1 MGVKPTR
8 NLCDVAHVTV
18 AVAVLVLSAGCVRE
32 PGSHGVRLDSRGV
45 YALLDVMDTVAAL
58 HPGFEERQAE
68 LVTLPEAERAEALH
82 AARQRNEESPSL
94 DSAIRTLLASETYRI
109 YFDRFPNLS
118 PGVFRDL
125 VLDLPFQHR
134 PAPGGMGQT
143 LYDLVR
149 RRDHVRRALERFTAG
164 LDMDRVYETA
174 VRWSPDRPV
183 PAMTMFL
190 IYDSNA
196 GSFTAE
202 GKPFYNVYGS
212 REFERLVTD
221 SLPLAFDAVEGVMA
235 HELQHV
241 LAEPVLY
248 PDSAPAQSWQQ
259 EWVDR
264 ITRAMVGEGVANH
277 CNPPTGAKREVYEDE
292 RVVADLVRRLNEAFE
307 AVEQGRMTEADMTRW
322 SRENYGAHAERLL
335 REHLEQR
342 YDGDALERRMREL
355 MPVRPD
361 LEHALGWWMVSRVT
375 AATSGNTE
383 EVARALLSDPR
394 SLYARYNDAVAGQP
408 DVQVSATVLAL
419 ASRGAR

>member
-1 MGVKPTR
+1 MGVRLPR
-8 NLCDVAHVTV
+8 NPRHMAQVAI
-18 AVAVLVLSAGCVRE
+18 AVAVFVLSAGCART
-32 PGSHGVRLDSRGV
+32 PGGHGLRLESRGV

-58 HPGFEERQAE
+58 HPGFEERLAA
-68 LVTLPEAERAEALH
+68 LATLPEAQRERALH
-82 AARQRNEESPSL
+82 AARRRNEESPSL
-94 DSAIRTLLASETYRI
+94 DAAIRTLLATEAYQI
-109 YFDRFPNLS
+109 YFRRFPNLP

-125 VLDLPFQHR
+125 LLDLPFQHR

-149 RRDHVRRALERFTAG
+149 RRDHVRRALERFTTG
-164 LDMDRVYETA
+164 LDLDRVSETA

-183 PAMTMFL
+183 PALTMFL

-202 GKPFYNVYGS
+202 GTPFYNVYGS
-212 REFERLVTD
+212 REFTRLVAD
-221 SLPLAFDAVEGVMA
+221 SLPVSFDEVEGVMA

-248 PDSAPAQSWQQ
+248 PDSAPSRSWQQ

-277 CNPPTGAKREVYEDE
+277 CNRPTGAKREVYEDE
-292 RVVADLVRRLNEAFE
+292 RVVTDLVRRLNEAFE
-307 AVEQGRMTEADMTRW
+307 AVDQGRMTEADMTQW
-322 SRENYGAHAERLL
+322 SRANYGSHAERLL
-335 REHLEQR
+335 GEHLAQR
-342 YDGDALERRMREL
+342 YDGAALERRMREL

-375 AATSGNTE
+375 GVRGDRAQE
-383 EVARALLSDPR
+383 MARALLADPR
-394 SLYARYNDAVAGQP
+394 SLYGRYNDAVAGQP
-408 DVQVSATVLAL
+408 DLQVSATVLAL
-419 ASRGAR
+419 ASRE